1 MIEKKIVSTGI
12 RGLDQAIDSLRSS
25 DTVTWQIE
33 NIGDYMFVATQFVVD
48 EALTGRPMI
57 YLRFGDHDELIP
69 TEVLQKRGANIKKI
83 TLNPAVGFETF
94 AVQVHRIISSEPED
108 SFFLFDCLS
117 DLQRYWFSD
126 LMVCNFFVLTSEFI
140 ASRGALCYVALMY
153 ERHTYET
160 ISRIRH
166 ATNILMNIRTVAGST
181 YIHPVKAEGR
191 RTRTMYFPLRV
202 HGSHC
207 DTVTSSHETY
217 AIFDIFTQ
225 TGEHRDCWDSMFDSV
240 RAGRGDPEAPETP
253 EEEALRENIMR
264 CLLGTEPRRLELCRK
279 YFSMK
284 DLMEIKRRE
293 IGTGCIGGKSVGML
307 LARNIL
313 RDTVPELYESRI
325 EPHDSYYIGA
335 DVFYTYAVQNNTWEL
350 RTKMIE
356 PEDYIRIAPEFRE
369 RLLHGEFM
377 PSIREQFL
385 SMLEYFG
392 QSPIIVRSSS
402 LLEDG
407 IGNAFAGKYESVFC
421 PNQGSIEER
430 YRVFEDAVRTVYA
443 STVSEEA
450 FRYRRDRNLLN
461 RDEQMAL
468 LVMRVSGD
476 VHGDYY
482 YPHLA
487 GVGHSRNLYV
497 NGPKASEDNSGMLR
511 LVFGM
516 GTRAVDREADDYA
529 RFVNLDEPA
538 APPMVEYGEEY
549 RYSQHQIDLINL
561 ETNRFETLPLDKLLK
576 SDMNTDTS
584 LFMEPDTATAARFR
598 EMGLYGEPV
607 PDIVNFRK
615 LLRGTDFPQVMKR
628 IMAVIAEKYH
638 YPVDIEYAC
647 NFDLRGNYR
656 VNLLQC
662 RTIQTRGLGQAG
674 LKPQV
679 RDCLWRIHGN
689 FMGGNAA
696 IPVRYAV
703 FVRVEPYLSLP
714 EQQKYSVARAIGDC
728 NRILRG
734 KNAIL
739 LGPGRWGTT
748 TPSLGVPVRF
758 AEISHF
764 ACMCE
769 LAYSSRGLR
778 PELSYGSHFF
788 QDLVES
794 GIFYAAIYQGEPGC
808 EFSEAAFEAFPDR
821 YEELTGDPKLRD
833 VIRIY
838 DLGEPGAVLY
848 SEVQSQE
855 CFLGT
860 VQREV
865 LP

>member
-1 MIEKKIVSTGI
+1 METRSCISTGI
-12 RGLDQAIDSLRSS
+12 KGLDKALDNLRAG

-57 YLRFGDHDELIP
+57 YLRFGDHDELLP
-69 TEVLQKRGANIKKI
+69 TEVLQKRGANVQ
-83 TLNPAVGFETF
+83 TVRLDPSVGFETF
-94 AVQVHRIISSEPED
+94 AVQVHRVISSAPED

-126 LMVCNFFVLTSEFI
+126 LMVCNFFCLTSEFI
-140 ASRGALCYVALMY
+140 SSRGALCYVALQY
-153 ERHTYET
+153 ERHIYET

-166 ATNILMNIRTVAGST
+166 ATTVLLNIRTVDGAT
-181 YIHPVKAEGR
+181 YIHPVKVSGR
-191 RTRTMYFPLRV
+191 HSQTMYFPLRIR
-202 HGSHC
+202 GSRC
-207 DTVTSSHETY
+207 ETVTSSSDTY

-225 TGEHRDCWDSMFDSV
+225 TGERRDCWDSMFDSV
-240 RAGRGDPEAPETP
+240 KTGRAEPEDPDGV
-253 EEEALRENIMR
+253 ALKDNIMR
-264 CLLGTEPRRLELCRK
+264 CLLGTEPQRLELCRK
-279 YFSMK
+279 YFTVR

-307 LARNIL
+307 LARNII
-313 RDTVPELYESRI
+313 RDTDPELYARRI

-335 DVFYTYAVQNNTWEL
+335 DVFYTYAVQSNIWEL
-350 RTKMIE
+350 RTRMIE
-356 PEDYIRIAPEFRE
+356 PKDYIRLAPELRE
-369 RLLHGEFM
+369 RLLNGEFM
-377 PSIREQFL
+377 PSIKEQFL

-421 PNQGSIEER
+421 PNQGSLEER

-443 STVSEEA
+443 STVSKEA
-450 FRYRRDRNLLN
+450 IRYRADRKLLD

-482 YPHLA
+482 FPHLA

-497 NGPKASEDNSGMLR
+497 NGPEANENNSGMLR

-529 RFVNLDEPA
+529 RFVNLDTPT
-538 APPMVEYGEEY
+538 APPMVEYGDEY
-549 RYSQHQIDLINL
+549 RYSQHKIDLINL
-561 ETNRFETLPLDKLLK
+561 AENRFETIPLDTLDKRSLH
-576 SDMNTDTS
+576 TDVS

-607 PDIVNFRK
+607 PDIVNFQK
-615 LLRGTDFPQVMKR
+615 LLRRTDFAAVMKR
-628 IMAVIAEKYH
+628 IMELVAEKYN
-638 YPVDIEYAC
+638 YPVDVEYAC
-647 NFDLRGNYR
+647 NFTPEGEYR

-662 RTIQTRGLGQAG
+662 RTIQTSGLGQAG
-674 LKPQV
+674 VMPQV
-679 RDCLWRIHGN
+679 REFLWRIRGN

-703 FVRVEPYLSLP
+703 FVRVEAYLSLS
-714 EQQKYSVARAIGDC
+714 EQQKYAVARAVGNLNLLLQ
-728 NRILRG
+728 NRD
-734 KNAIL
+734 AIL

-758 AEISHF
+758 AEISHYS
-764 ACMCE
+764 CICE
-769 LAYSSRGLR
+769 LAYSSHGLR

-794 GIFYAAIYQGEPGC
+794 GIFYTAIYQGENGC
-808 EFSEAAFEAFPDR
+808 EFNEAGFAAFPDR
-821 YEELTGDPKLRD
+821 YRELTGDEKLEG
-833 VIRIY
+833 VVQVF
-838 DLGEPGAVLY
+838 DLGEKGAILY
-848 SEVQSQE
+848 SEVKSQD
-855 CFLGT
+855 CFLGI
-860 VQREV
+860 VQ
-865 LP
+865 